1 MQLRFGIDIDGA
13 RPLSVGKYNLK
24 YSAANLQASFKEE
37 ATEVGAHILNKIARP
52 TTHVEALGFQNDIQT
67 NQNFQAK
74 GIVPIF
80 NNCIFYKNQM
90 LILIFIC

>member
-52 TTHVEALGFQNDIQT
+52 TTHVEALGFQNQEFQNDIQT
-67 NQNFQAK
+67 NQKLLLLHFQAK
-74 GIVPIF
+74 GMVRIF
-80 NNCIFYKNQM
+80 YNCIF
-90 LILIFIC
+90 